1 MMLGEKIE
9 QYRKQLNLSQEELGN
24 KLFVSRQTV
33 SQWENDQTSP
43 TVDNLLRLCDVFG
56 ISMSDFFEDKV
67 TTIEKSLEPKEEY
80 NWKYSE
86 NDLKTFYR
94 VIRKKDIWVFALTS
108 IFELLIAIIALVLK
122 TNAGFAMSLIFLT
135 IGIGN
140 FTINQITY
148 RRNCK
153 QATVG
158 VLGRQYVVSVDDNSI
173 LITAF
178 DENGKT
184 LFVQRIQPIYIEKT
198 WDTANLKIIQY
209 EGRRYIIKKNELPK
223 ESQLRRLLG
232 I

>member
-1 MMLGEKIE
+1 MTIGEKIE
-9 QYRKQLNLSQEELGN
+9 KHRKQLNLSQEELGN
-24 KLFVSRQTV
+24 VLFVSRQTI

-43 TVDNLLRLCDVFG
+43 TIDNFLRLCDVFG
-56 ISMSDFFEDKV
+56 ISMNDFFDYKV
-67 TTIEKSLEPKEEY
+67 SNVDNTSEYQEEY
-80 NWKYSE
+80 SWKYSE
-86 NDLKTFYR
+86 EELNTFYS
-94 VIRKKDIWVFALTS
+94 VIRKKDIIVFALTR
-108 IFELLIAIIALVLK
+108 IFELFIGIIAFVLK
-122 TNAGFAMSLIFLT
+122 AKIGFTLCFLFLT
-135 IGIGN
+135 MGIVN

-158 VLGRQYVVSVDDNSI
+158 ILGRQYVVSVDDNSI

>member
-1 MMLGEKIE
+1 MTIGEKIE
-9 QYRKQLNLSQEELGN
+9 KHRKQLNLSQEELGN
-24 KLFVSRQTV
+24 VLFVSRQTI

-43 TVDNLLRLCDVFG
+43 TIDNFLRLCDVFG
-56 ISMSDFFEDKV
+56 ISMNDFFDYKV
-67 TTIEKSLEPKEEY
+67 SNVDNTSEYQEEY
-80 NWKYSE
+80 SWKYSE
-86 NDLKTFYR
+86 EELNTFYS
-94 VIRKKDIWVFALTS
+94 VIRKKYIMVFALTR
-108 IFELLIAIIALVLK
+108 IFELFIAIIALVLK
-122 TNAGFAMSLIFLT
+122 AKIGFALCLLFFTMGT
-135 IGIGN
+135 VN

-209 EGRRYIIKKNELPK
+209 EGRKYIIKKKELPK
-223 ESQLRRLLG
+223 ESQIRNLLG